1 MNILKI
7 CAILIFAVTTQSFSQ
22 VSEVWRKSYTQ
33 EIESRLIGFK
43 IDNAGNMIAGSS
55 ISRSGIGE
63 FANFVI
69 IKFNSSGDTLWR
81 REYHSAGNKHDHL
94 FDIYIDAAGNIYATG
109 LSTGYQ
115 VSEVPTT
122 RTIKYS
128 PSGVL
133 LWEAVD
139 SSNSVMEVNG
149 ITKEGYIQEG
159 PNGDIFVCTN
169 NTGKLYMIRYTSS
182 GNLVSHE
189 HIDMPADFNRAFPRK
204 FEIRGSDM
212 YIFCTAV
219 NTSFNYDVL
228 GFKCNIL
235 GDTLWTWK
243 NLFNNTLHEA
253 ARGMTFDA
261 QGNIYFLSEI
271 LNSFTTSSMAVT
283 KLQTSSAV
291 IWEKIYGTG
300 NEKIN
305 PGRYKN

>member
-55 ISRSGIGE
+55 VSRSGIGE

-149 ITKEGYIQEG
+149 ITKK
-159 PNGDIFVCTN
+159 DIF
-169 NTGKLYMIRYTSS
+169 
-182 GNLVSHE
+182 
-189 HIDMPADFNRAFPRK
+189 RK
-204 FEIRGSDM
+204 DQTEI
-212 YIFCTAV
+212 
-219 NTSFNYDVL
+219 
-228 GFKCNIL
+228 
-235 GDTLWTWK
+235 
-243 NLFNNTLHEA
+243 
-253 ARGMTFDA
+253 
-261 QGNIYFLSEI
+261 FLSAQIIRE
-271 LNSFTTSSMAVT
+271 SF
-283 KLQTSSAV
+283 
-291 IWEKIYGTG
+291 I
-300 NEKIN
+300 
-305 PGRYKN
+305 